1 MKPAAVLLVMLWL
14 AGPAAAQTP
23 AVASDAAQMTES
35 SLLSGAQGRTPARD
49 ARDGSPRSPAGGPRT
64 LVFLAGAATG
74 FGLHEAGHVLTSA
87 LFGAQPR
94 VRGVEPH
101 PVPFFAIVHDPVSR
115 RQEFVIS
122 SSGFW
127 VQHATSEWIL
137 SARPAIAHESAPFL
151 KGMLAFNLG
160 ASTVYG
166 IAAFARSGPPERDTR
181 GIAVSLGRGGV
192 PEPAVGLLVL
202 GPAILDGYR
211 YLRPESMWAKWT
223 SRALKIAGVALIAAA
238 R

>member
-1 MKPAAVLLVMLWL
+1 MKPAAALVVTLLL
-14 AGPAAAQTP
+14 AGPAAAQT
-23 AVASDAAQMTES
+23 VAAPTDAQPKAESDTKRALT
-35 SLLSGAQGRTPARD
+35 
-49 ARDGSPRSPAGGPRT
+49 
-64 LVFLAGAATG
+64 FLAGAGAG

-87 LFGAQPR
+87 LFGAEPH
-94 VRGVEPH
+94 VRSVEPR
-101 PVPFFAIVHDPVSR
+101 PVPFFAIVHNPVSR
-115 RQEFVIS
+115 RQEYVIS

-137 SARPAIAHESAPFL
+137 SARPAIAHERAPFL

-192 PEPAVGLLVL
+192 PEPAVGMLVL
-202 GPAILDGYR
+202 APAVLDGYR
-211 YLRPESMWAKWT
+211 YLRPEATWAKWT
-223 SRALKIAGVALIAAA
+223 SRAIKIAGVALIAAA

>member
-1 MKPAAVLLVMLWL
+1 MKPAAALLVMVWL
-14 AGPAAAQTP
+14 AASAAAQTGAVP
-23 AVASDAAQMTES
+23 ADAQPKAES
-35 SLLSGAQGRTPARD
+35 GTK
-49 ARDGSPRSPAGGPRT
+49 RT
-64 LVFLAGAATG
+64 LTFLAGVGAG

-87 LFGAQPR
+87 LFGAEPR
-94 VRGVEPH
+94 VRGVEPR

-137 SARPAIAHESAPFL
+137 SARPKIAHERAPFL

-160 ASTVYG
+160 TSTIYG

-181 GIAVSLGRGGV
+181 GIAVSLGREGI
-192 PEPAVGLLVL
+192 PEPMVGLLVIA
-202 GPAILDGYR
+202 PAVLDGYR
-211 YLRPESMWAKWT
+211 YLRPESTWAKWT
-223 SRALKIAGVALIAAA
+223 SRAIKIAGVALIAAA